1 MHLILFIKI
10 IGGIINM
17 IKLYFMDRNIL
28 LWLSG
33 STLSAFGDVFT
44 STAIP
49 LVTFNLTKSA
59 RFSALVLLLDIL
71 PLIILSPLIGTIVDK
86 CEKKKIIIISNLISV
101 LILGSF
107 LIINNNEWYYLIGN
121 SLISIS
127 AKFYSTSAKTMLP
140 DIVNDEGVITRVN
153 SLISLTLKIARIL
166 GASLAAIVL
175 GLWGTK
181 ILFMFDAVSFIINML
196 CVFGLRLGS
205 EQITEHQNIEKHQ
218 YVFMDAV
225 KYFSKD
231 NLFLIMCIVYG
242 GLFFLEGLMQS
253 QMVVFI
259 KQYLLLDDMYYAFYQ
274 NCLLVGVVVGQ
285 IVLSRYEMVQKEFFW
300 EKVGMG
306 LIVVSLV
313 GIFVFKNIWFGVLYG
328 FGQPLI
334 VTSWYGY
341 FYKHTPGELRGR
353 LLAFTNMCFDSLHLL
368 AVVVVYFICDYFMP
382 QQSLLFTAMVLT
394 IVLLATSIIRK
405 NKVE

>member
-17 IKLYFMDRNIL
+17 KKLYFMDRNIL

-205 EQITEHQNIEKHQ
+205 EQITEH
-218 YVFMDAV
+218 
-225 KYFSKD
+225 
-231 NLFLIMCIVYG
+231 
-242 GLFFLEGLMQS
+242 
-253 QMVVFI
+253 
-259 KQYLLLDDMYYAFYQ
+259 
-274 NCLLVGVVVGQ
+274 
-285 IVLSRYEMVQKEFFW
+285 
-300 EKVGMG
+300 
-306 LIVVSLV
+306 
-313 GIFVFKNIWFGVLYG
+313 
-328 FGQPLI
+328 
-334 VTSWYGY
+334 
-341 FYKHTPGELRGR
+341 
-353 LLAFTNMCFDSLHLL
+353 
-368 AVVVVYFICDYFMP
+368 
-382 QQSLLFTAMVLT
+382 
-394 IVLLATSIIRK
+394 
-405 NKVE
+405 

>member
-17 IKLYFMDRNIL
+17 KKLYFMDRNIL

-274 NCLLVGVVVGQ
+274 NCLLVGGDGLEADVSEHRLAAV
-285 IVLSRYEMVQKEFFW
+285 E
-300 EKVGMG
+300 EKVKPGAA
-306 LIVVSLV
+306 V
-313 GIFVFKNIWFGVLYG
+313 GHVGEAVAAGVERHIGAAGVY
-328 FGQPLI
+328 
-334 VTSWYGY
+334 
-341 FYKHTPGELRGR
+341 HADEL
-353 LLAFTNMCFDSLHLL
+353 
-368 AVVVVYFICDYFMP
+368 
-382 QQSLLFTAMVLT
+382 
-394 IVLLATSIIRK
+394 
-405 NKVE
+405 

>member
-1 MHLILFIKI
+1 MK
-10 IGGIINM
+10 
-17 IKLYFMDRNIL
+17 KLYFMDRNIL

-181 ILFMFDAVSFIINML
+181 ILFMFDAVSFII
-196 CVFGLRLGS
+196 RS
-205 EQITEHQNIEKHQ
+205 EEHTSE
-218 YVFMDAV
+218 
-225 KYFSKD
+225 
-231 NLFLIMCIVYG
+231 L
-242 GLFFLEGLMQS
+242 QS
-253 QMVVFI
+253 RI
-259 KQYLLLDDMYYAFYQ
+259 
-274 NCLLVGVVVGQ
+274 
-285 IVLSRYEMVQKEFFW
+285 
-300 EKVGMG
+300 
-306 LIVVSLV
+306 
-313 GIFVFKNIWFGVLYG
+313 
-328 FGQPLI
+328 
-334 VTSWYGY
+334 
-341 FYKHTPGELRGR
+341 
-353 LLAFTNMCFDSLHLL
+353 
-368 AVVVVYFICDYFMP
+368 
-382 QQSLLFTAMVLT
+382 
-394 IVLLATSIIRK
+394 
-405 NKVE
+405 